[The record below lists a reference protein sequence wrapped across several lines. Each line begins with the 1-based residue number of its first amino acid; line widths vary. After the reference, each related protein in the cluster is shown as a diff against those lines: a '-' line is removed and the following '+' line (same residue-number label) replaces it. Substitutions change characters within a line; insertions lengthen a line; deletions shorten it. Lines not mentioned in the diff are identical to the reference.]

1 MSTPTPPPWHR
12 RPGFLRVLAV
22 LCALAAVGTLVVAL
36 LTREWWNL
44 VFTAGFAYT
53 AVTAL
58 RQARPRES
66 A

>member
-1 MSTPTPPPWHR
+1 MATETTPWQR

-44 VFTAGFAYT
+44 VFTAGFAYV
-53 AVTAL
+53 AVTSL
-58 RQARPRES
+58 REAGRKDP